1 MTGIIKKKKINKQTK
16 KIMQLPTYLSSSQC
30 AQRDRRKEKCPGN
43 PPKKEKKKENC
54 PSALNC

>member
-43 PPKKEKKKENC
+43 PQKKKKRKKTV
-54 PSALNC
+54 PLH